1 MSGLKYRAIH
11 EVKEYECDA
20 TGEMAL
26 PSLVN
31 VMVHISGIQSAILGN
46 TKEQMRERGL
56 SWIIIQY
63 QMEVNRM
70 PVLDEQITI
79 ETQALSYNRFFTYRS
94 FRAYDEQD
102 KLLVEVITT
111 FSLMNM
117 DTRKLVQVPKD
128 IIEPYQAEELRTL
141 MRQPKPAVLSEGEVV
156 AQPFRVR
163 YLDIDA
169 NRHVN
174 NARYLDWIINTLE
187 VDFILA
193 HQMESLTIKYEK
205 EVDYG
210 HIIESRMTISE
221 LEDGKK
227 LSAHQ
232 IVNGGTVACSASIVW
247 TRRN

>member
-1 MSGLKYRAIH
+1 MSGLKFRAIH

-31 VMVHISGIQSAILGN
+31 VMVQVSGVQSASLGN

-63 QMEVNRM
+63 HMKVNRM
-70 PVLDEQITI
+70 PVLQEQITI
-79 ETQALSYNRFFTYRS
+79 ETEALSYNRFFTYRS
-94 FRAYDEQD
+94 FRAYDERD
-102 KLLVEVITT
+102 ELLVEVLTT

-128 IIEPYQAEELRTL
+128 IIEPYQAEESRTL
-141 MRQPKPAVLSEGEVV
+141 LRQARPVPLAEGEVV
-156 AQPFRVR
+156 TQPFRVR

-174 NARYLDWIINTLE
+174 NARYIDWIINTLE
-187 VDFILA
+187 VDFLLT
-193 HQMESLTIKYEK
+193 HQMESFTIKYEK

-221 LEDGKK
+221 QEDGKM

-232 IVNGGTVACSASIVW
+232 IVNGDAVACSASIIW

>member
-31 VMVHISGIQSAILGN
+31 VMVQVSGVQSATLGN

-63 QMEVNRM
+63 HMKVDRM
-70 PVLDEQITI
+70 PLFDEQITI
-79 ETQALSYNRFFTYRS
+79 ETEALSYNRFFTYRA

-102 KLLVEVITT
+102 ELLVEVVTT
-111 FSLMNM
+111 FCLMNM
-117 DTRKLVQVPKD
+117 NTRKLVQVPKE
-128 IIEPYQAEELRTL
+128 IIAPYQAEEIRTSL
-141 MRQPKPAVLSEGEVV
+141 RQPKPAALSEGEAVI
-156 AQPFRVR
+156 QPFRVR

-174 NARYLDWIINTLE
+174 NARYIDWIINTLE
-187 VDFILA
+187 VEFLLT
-193 HQMESLTIKYEK
+193 HQMESFTIKYEK
-205 EVDYG
+205 EVEYG
-210 HIIESRMTISE
+210 NIIESRMTVTE
-221 LEDGKK
+221 QEEGKM
-227 LSAHQ
+227 LTAHQ
-232 IVNGGTVACSASIVW
+232 IVNGNTVACSASIVW